1 METKVG
7 DIFRSAL
14 DGAEYVVKRVVNS
27 MVLLQ
32 SRDGKKEIL
41 TGLSSLKIKSF
52 YQKKTRSGFIGLTVY
67 GTKEIV

>member
-52 YQKKTRSGFIGLTVY
+52 YQKKTRSGLIGLTAY
-67 GTKEIV
+67 GSKEIA